1 MTSSSHSSLD
11 DEVTKKSSM
20 IFRTNGMLIS
30 TDDLVRGESSEGR
43 KRAREAIRYASRTPE
58 QIQARRERVRARRQN
73 LTPVEKEKINAHR
86 REKRQ

>member
-11 DEVTKKSSM
+11 DEVTKESSM

-30 TDDLVRGESSEGR
+30 TDDLVRGESSKGR
-43 KRAREAIRYASRTPE
+43 KCAREAIRYASRTPE

-73 LTPVEKEKINAHR
+73 LTPKINAHR
-86 REKRQ
+86 REKIQ